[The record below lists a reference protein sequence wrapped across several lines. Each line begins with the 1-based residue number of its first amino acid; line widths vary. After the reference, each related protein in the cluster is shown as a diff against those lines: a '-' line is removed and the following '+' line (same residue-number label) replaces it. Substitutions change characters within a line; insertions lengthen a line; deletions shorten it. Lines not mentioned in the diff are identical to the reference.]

1 MTLINK
7 TVKEWLL
14 VVVLALLWSVLCLS
28 PFMAAAA
35 DETSP
40 QNTDSV
46 ADGHPAVS
54 VSRAERSKYCLGRS
68 LFLLGVFAFGSFI
81 AFIASKYLVGSLDTA
96 IIESPFTDSVYRV
109 TDKLGIFA
117 IVALTTSLILGGIG
131 ILVRVHSSISKRLCK
146 TKPTDKP
153 NRHEQD
159 AEHSGNIEEASRILT
174 QHTPC

>member
-117 IVALTTSLILGGIG
+117 IVALTTSLIRKVCNSYTCMYSWGCGCCRTQCRAYKDLS
-131 ILVRVHSSISKRLCK
+131 RRELCV
-146 TKPTDKP
+146 D
-153 NRHEQD
+153 
-159 AEHSGNIEEASRILT
+159 SM
-174 QHTPC
+174 